1 MLPAKA
7 TRSQRRCDGHQGLH
21 AQVVLRIGL
30 SDATSDIKDIAR
42 TLIPLNFVRPVTP
55 KFCEVLRFNSA
66 RPGGTRFPELG
77 GAELRRRPA
86 RRAACPP
93 TPADISG
100 EIGLDAHKLPHSAAT
115 IGQHVFAPPCN
126 VRP

>member
-55 KFCEVLRFNSA
+55 KFCEVLSYPAAMLEMGEAQATA
-66 RPGGTRFPELG
+66 RTFGLEGVRGEIRRAEDIAPAFEALKG
-77 GAELRRRPA
+77 GADA
-86 RRAACPP
+86 IYVCP
-93 TPADISG
+93 
-100 EIGLDAHKLPHSAAT
+100 DALVT
-115 IGQHVFAPPCN
+115 T
-126 VRP
+126 